1 MLSPTFLDCVLN
13 LSSKIF
19 ISSAVYVI
27 NVGQV
32 ENLEISETSE
42 ISEIFSRFFL
52 FRLFD
57 FGPIFKSGNSEEENS
72 ENNFR
77 RFRRF
82 RRFRVFNLTFRQ
94 IEFFHA
100 LWVLLFS
107 FLILFEFV
115 IRLLHRDYPTCKSM
129 FKLARIKS
137 NVYYICSNIYS
148 N

>member
-19 ISSAVYVI
+19 ISSAVQVI

-32 ENLEISETSE
+32 ENLE

-57 FGPIFKSGNSEEENS
+57 FGPILKSGNSEEENS
-72 ENNFR
+72 ESNFR

-82 RRFRVFNLTFRQ
+82 RRFRVFDLTFRQ

>member
-57 FGPIFKSGNSEEENS
+57 FGPILKSGNSEEENS
-72 ENNFR
+72 ENN
-77 RFRRF
+77 FRRF

>member
-57 FGPIFKSGNSEEENS
+57 FGPILKSGNSEEENS

-82 RRFRVFNLTFRQ
+82 RVFDLTFRQ

>member
-57 FGPIFKSGNSEEENS
+57 FGPILKSGNSEEENS
-72 ENNFR
+72 ENN
-77 RFRRF
+77 FRRF

-137 NVYYICSNIYS
+137 NVYYICSSIYS

>member
-19 ISSAVYVI
+19 ISSAVQVI

-32 ENLEISETSE
+32 ENLEISE
-42 ISEIFSRFFL
+42 IFSRFFL
-52 FRLFD
+52 FQLFD
-57 FGPIFKSGNSEEENS
+57 FGPILKSGNSEEENS

-82 RRFRVFNLTFRQ
+82 RRFRVFDLTFRQ